1 MSRTLKTSR
10 FRLWRLREGY
20 TLDEVA
26 GLTGFSESMI
36 SRIETGDRNP
46 SATARVRIARCL
58 GVHVSDL
65 FEPEPQISERKA
77 TR

>member
-1 MSRTLKTSR
+1 MSRPLKTSR
-10 FRLWRLREGY
+10 LRLWRQREGY

-26 GLTGFSESMI
+26 GLTGYSESMI
-36 SRIETGDRNP
+36 SRLETGDRNP
-46 SATARVRIARCL
+46 SRRTRVQIARCL

-65 FEPEPQISERKA
+65 FEAEPQISERKA